1 MIFQFSHHSC
11 QIFQYIMVDDV
22 FHHIGSWTFSV
33 LVGLCDN
40 IKLHWKYPVMV
51 IAEAIWRWDQCGLLS
66 ADARASAGR
75 QITFGARL
83 AIPKLRQSF
92 A

>member
-1 MIFQFSHHSC
+1 
-11 QIFQYIMVDDV
+11 MVDDV

-33 LVGLCDN
+33 LVGLCDHV
-40 IKLHWKYPVMV
+40 KLHWKYPVMV

-92 A
+92 AYIYIHCDAPKLT